1 MIYGKLSKNYS
12 EVKQVAEWSMK
23 ELQDWDNKICKLGE
37 ELGLDWYPIDYE
49 IIDFK
54 EMIGAMA
61 YTGMPTHYRHWS
73 FGKSFDR
80 IQTEYNLGMSGL
92 PYEMIINSNPSIA
105 YLMTENPMSTH
116 LLTMAHCVG
125 HSDFFKNNR
134 MFAETDADNVIDK
147 FKSAG
152 KRIKK
157 YMEDPNIGIDKV
169 ENILD
174 ACHAIRYQVPRTP
187 GLKRRSHK
195 QLKNYYRE
203 IIRKDITGWWD
214 GFDLNKIPLEKDY
227 NLLGFIRE
235 HNRMLEDWE
244 RDIIHIVEQNSLY
257 FIPQAKTKVMN
268 EGWAVLIH
276 EKIMKELDLPDEYR
290 LAFIR
295 LHNQVIRPHLGRVN
309 PYHLGYKIFRHIED
323 KYSFDA
329 CKIARESHNDE
340 TFIKT
345 YLDEDLCNEL
355 NLFSFAFNRKDG
367 YHRITEVSGENGWRT
382 IRDDLINNIGLNS
395 APVVYVK
402 ELQKDGTLVLE
413 HEHDGRDLELSEAN
427 RVFSFINQL
436 WSGGVKFTTIIEDE
450 TWEF

>member
-1 MIYGKLSKNYS
+1 
-12 EVKQVAEWSMK
+12 VADWSME
-23 ELQDWDNKICKLGE
+23 ELQEWDDKICKLGE
-37 ELGLDWYPIDYE
+37 ELGLDWYPINYE
-49 IIDFK
+49 ICDYK
-54 EMIGAMA
+54 EMMGHMA

-134 MFAETDADNVIDK
+134 MFAETDAVNVIDR
-147 FKSAG
+147 FKAAG
-152 KRIKK
+152 KRITK
-157 YMEDPNIGIDKV
+157 YMEDPNIGIERV
-169 ENILD
+169 EKIID

-187 GLKRRSHK
+187 GIKRRNK
-195 QLKNYYRE
+195 ENLKEYYKNL
-203 IIRKDITGWWD
+203 I
-214 GFDLNKIPLEKDY
+214 LNDKSGKYQDFNLEKVPLEPDY

-235 HNRMLEDWE
+235 NNRFLSEWE
-244 RDIIHIVEQNSLY
+244 KDIIHIVEQNSLY
-257 FIPQAKTKVMN
+257 FVPQAKTKIMN

-276 EKIMKELDLPDEYR
+276 EKIMKELDLPTAYR

-309 PYHLGYKIFRHIED
+309 PYHLGYKIFRHIENN
-323 KYSFDA
+323 YGFDA

-340 TFIKT
+340 TFIKK
-345 YLDEDLCNEL
+345 YLDEELCNEL
-355 NLFSFAFNRKDG
+355 NLFSFAFNRRDG
-367 YHRITEVSGENGWRT
+367 YHRITEVSGENTWRT
-382 IRDDLINNIGLNS
+382 IRDDLIKNIGLNN
-395 APVVYVK
+395 APVVFVQ
-402 ELQKDGTLVLE
+402 ELQKDGTLILDHE
-413 HEHDGRDLELSEAN
+413 HEGRDLELSEAN
-427 RVFSFINQL
+427 RVFSHINEL

-450 TWEF
+450 VWEF